1 MKREPWQGEEA
12 AIFIADL
19 CELRVSPGN
28 LRLVHDTTN
37 LMMNIGLLYVLLIIR
52 KPFLGFWGMALDN
65 FSFRHGGFGFPENCG
80 NRTAEAAICS
90 HSTAE
95 LFTHWPGD
103 HDGDR

>member
-37 LMMNIGLLYVLLIIR
+37 LMMNIGVALCAVDHKKTLFGLLGHGPGQFLL
-52 KPFLGFWGMALDN
+52 
-65 FSFRHGGFGFPENCG
+65 
-80 NRTAEAAICS
+80 
-90 HSTAE
+90 
-95 LFTHWPGD
+95 
-103 HDGDR
+103 